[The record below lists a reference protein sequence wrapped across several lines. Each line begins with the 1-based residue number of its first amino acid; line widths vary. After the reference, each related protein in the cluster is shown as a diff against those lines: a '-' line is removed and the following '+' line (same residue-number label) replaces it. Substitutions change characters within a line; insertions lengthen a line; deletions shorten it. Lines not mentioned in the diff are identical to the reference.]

1 MATGNLNV
9 AMILKLVDQV
19 SGPAAG
25 AVSALRGIGA
35 ATEQAGRAGVA
46 WSNEQLAANQAR
58 MQGLQSQ
65 ALGIAATGYAFYQ
78 ALKPAIEFESAM
90 AGVSKV
96 VDFDSPDGL
105 AQMQED
111 ILAMTTSG
119 ALPIAAE
126 GIAAIIEAAG
136 QAGVV
141 DSALPD
147 DEERA
152 QLIAFARDAAQ
163 MGVAFDI
170 SAEQSGASMAQWRK
184 AMGLSQSQALGL
196 G

>member
-1 MATGNLNV
+1 
-9 AMILKLVDQV
+9 
-19 SGPAAG
+19 
-25 AVSALRGIGA
+25 
-35 ATEQAGRAGVA
+35 
-46 WSNEQLAANQAR
+46 
-58 MQGLQSQ
+58 
-65 ALGIAATGYAFYQ
+65 
-78 ALKPAIEFESAM
+78 
-90 AGVSKV
+90 
-96 VDFDSPDGL
+96 
-105 AQMQED
+105 
-111 ILAMTTSG
+111 
-119 ALPIAAE
+119 LPIAAE

-196 G
+196 GDAINHLSNNMNASAPGLVDIIRRQGAVAQTAGLAEVEIAALSAAFLSGGASPEIAATGLKNFLGALTDGEAMTTRQSKVMKRRGSKSLRTRSASASKLASRK